1 VCDTRQIDIPDAIV
15 LQSTVRRAKNGHRR
29 RSAVTLPFEQCRS
42 EQNAH
47 DAVRPD
53 FFLLAEHN
61 KMDFDLKLFFKD
73 PPRFREDLKHY
84 MHDLAKK
91 IVLRVCQHMKALN
104 IDRLLPRHV
113 SLIMF
118 QMCQDPVTR
127 YMRHGLSCQAHR
139 VKPLS
144 KVFAKVL
151 CETTIAIEKEH
162 KNGNID
168 RKIIKGTQ
176 NIIDENGMKSSNVAT
191 VLVASCVAEVCGIML
206 NDARQ
211 CGDKKTITL
220 DILQEASTTHVL
232 SNGEACKNISLA
244 RFITSIYR
252 PMLSEFQVEV
262 EESTRK
268 RKPDRH
274 LVDKQKR
281 RILEEKTVK
290 FAAVAVGPR
299 PATPDHC
306 FWEE

>member
-1 VCDTRQIDIPDAIV
+1 
-15 LQSTVRRAKNGHRR
+15 
-29 RSAVTLPFEQCRS
+29 
-42 EQNAH
+42 
-47 DAVRPD
+47 
-53 FFLLAEHN
+53 
-61 KMDFDLKLFFKD
+61 MDFDLKLFFKD
-73 PPRFREDLKHY
+73 PPRFREDVKHY

-104 IDRLLPRHV
+104 VDRLLPRHV

-151 CETTIAIEKEH
+151 SETANAIETEH

-176 NIIDENGMKSSNVAT
+176 NIIDDCGMKSSNVAT

-211 CGDKKTITL
+211 CADAKTITL

-232 SNGEACKNISLA
+232 SNGEACTNISLA
-244 RFITSIYR
+244 RFIASIYR
-252 PMLSEFQVEV
+252 PVFSEIQVEM
-262 EESTRK
+262 EEATRK
-268 RKPDRH
+268 RKSDNAP
-274 LVDKQKR
+274 LVEKQKR
-281 RILEEKTVK
+281 RMLEEKTVK
-290 FAAVAVGPR
+290 FAEYTPTAPR
-299 PATPDHC
+299 PSTPDHC

>member
-1 VCDTRQIDIPDAIV
+1 MRMMRYDPI
-15 LQSTVRRAKNGHRR
+15 
-29 RSAVTLPFEQCRS
+29 
-42 EQNAH
+42 
-47 DAVRPD
+47 

-61 KMDFDLKLFFKD
+61 KMDFDLKFFFKD
-73 PPRFREDLKHY
+73 PPRFREDVKHY
-84 MHDLAKK
+84 MHDLANK

-113 SLIMF
+113 SFIMF
-118 QMCQDPVTR
+118 QICQDPVTR

-176 NIIDENGMKSSNVAT
+176 SIIDEHGMKSSIVAT

-211 CGDKKTITL
+211 YGDKKTITL

-232 SNGEACKNISLA
+232 SNGEACTNISLA
-244 RFITSIYR
+244 RFIASIYR
-252 PMLSEFQVEV
+252 PIFSEIQVEV

-268 RKPDRH
+268 RKPDGVP
-274 LVDKQKR
+274 LVNKQKR

-290 FAAVAVGPR
+290 FAASAVGTTGPR